1 MNKLFRLL
9 LLSFIFAS
17 TIWCCSGNKGKNI
30 PDVSNIKVSANIERI
45 EQELFALDPTNVKEG
60 LDKIME
66 AHPEFMHIYLNVI
79 LRDLTAPDKTPDE
92 IVAQFISNDQIRSLY
107 DTCLI
112 VHKDIPGLE
121 KDFET
126 AFKYYKHYFPDRQI
140 PKLVSYISE
149 FGLGTFAYGDSLI
162 AIGWDFYLGADYPYD
177 LNYFPRYI
185 QKGMT
190 RDHIVAK
197 AIEALMNNEVGDP
210 KGSRLID
217 HMIHNGKIH
226 YLVDQLLPYT
236 PDSIKLV
243 YAQQQVEWCEKNE
256 LQMWSHLL
264 GENLL
269 YSSKMRD
276 FQKMIS
282 PSPSSAPQMPPESP
296 GRAAN
301 WIGWQIV
308 KKYMERNPEETLE
321 DLIAET
327 DAQYIL
333 DKSKYKPR

>member
-1 MNKLFRLL
+1 MNKLLRLL
-9 LLSFIFAS
+9 LLSFILIT
-17 TIWCCSGNKGKNI
+17 TIWCCTSNKGKNI
-30 PDVSNIKVSANIERI
+30 PNVSHIKVSANIERL
-45 EQELFALDPTNVKEG
+45 EQEIFALDTTNVKQG
-60 LDKIME
+60 LDKIMKD
-66 AHPEFMHIYLNVI
+66 HPEFMNIYINVI
-79 LRDLTAPDKTPDE
+79 LRDLTAPGKTPE
-92 IVAQFISNDQIRSLY
+92 QLVKSFISNQQIRSLY

-121 KDFET
+121 KDFEE
-126 AFKYYKHYFPDRQI
+126 AFRFYKHYFPDRLT

-162 AIGWDFYLGADYPYD
+162 AIGWDFYLGPSFPYD
-177 LNYFPRYI
+177 VNYFPRYI

-190 RDHIVAK
+190 KDYIVAK
-197 AIEALMNNEVGDP
+197 SMEALVNNEVGDP
-210 KGSRLID
+210 KGTRLVD
-217 HMIHNGKIH
+217 HMIHNGKIL
-226 YLVDQLLPYT
+226 YLVDKLVPRT

-243 YAQQQVEWCEKNE
+243 YTQDQVNWCKKNE

-264 GENLL
+264 GEDLL

-276 FQKMIS
+276 FQKLIS

-296 GRAAN
+296 GRVAN

-308 KKYMERNPEETLE
+308 DRYMERNPEETLQ

>member
-9 LLSFIFAS
+9 LLSFILIT
-17 TIWCCSGNKGKNI
+17 TIWCCTSNKGKNI
-30 PDVSNIKVSANIERI
+30 PDVSNINVSANIERI
-45 EQELFALDPTNVKEG
+45 EQDIFALDPTNVEEG
-60 LDKIME
+60 LKKIIDQ
-66 AHPEFMHIYLNVI
+66 HPEFMNIYLNVI

-92 IVAQFISNDQIRSLY
+92 LITSFISSDQVRGLY

-121 KDFET
+121 KEFEQ
-126 AFKYYKHYFPDRQI
+126 AFKYYKHYFPERAT

-162 AIGWDFYLGADYPYD
+162 AIGWDFYLGEDYPYD
-177 LNYFPRYI
+177 VNYFPRYI

-190 RDHIVAK
+190 RNHIVAK
-197 AIEALMNNEVGDP
+197 SMEALMNNEVGDA
-210 KGSRLID
+210 KGTRLID
-217 HMIHNGKIH
+217 HMIHNGKIL
-226 YLVDQLLPYT
+226 YLVDKLLPHAS
-236 PDSIKLV
+236 DSIKLV
-243 YAQQQVEWCEKNE
+243 YTEKQVKWCENNE

-276 FQKMIS
+276 FQKLIS

-296 GRAAN
+296 GRVAN

-308 KKYMERNPEETLE
+308 EKYMQRNPDETLE